1 MGLIGSSA
9 SMPIVTKLHINKLLQ
24 PLSIFSSHFNLA
36 TWVLNYVAYKYQCGL
51 LLLFIQEMAII
62 YVPAR
67 LSMLSIFILFFCTTP
82 PLALSL
88 VFENL
93 QLPPGVSG
101 PESYAFKAIR
111 KPKFGFLGVLYTGVY
126 DGRILTSQ
134 GGTAN
139 FTDFAFTAPNRLA
152 LYIRFSITSLK
163 SKGCFINETKHNK

>member
-1 MGLIGSSA
+1 MA
-9 SMPIVTKLHINKLLQ
+9 
-24 PLSIFSSHFNLA
+24 A
-36 TWVLNYVAYKYQCGL
+36 WVLKYVAYKYQCGL

-88 VFENL
+88 VFEKL

-101 PESYAFKAIR
+101 PESYAF
-111 KPKFGFLGVLYTGVY
+111 GLLGVLYAGVY

-139 FTDFAFTAPNRLA
+139 FTDFAFTAPTRLV
-152 LYIRFSITSLK
+152 LYIRFFMTSLK
-163 SKGCFINETKHNK
+163 RKGCFIKETRHKK

>member
-1 MGLIGSSA
+1 MA
-9 SMPIVTKLHINKLLQ
+9 
-24 PLSIFSSHFNLA
+24 A
-36 TWVLNYVAYKYQCGL
+36 WVLKYVAYKYQCGL

-88 VFENL
+88 VFEKL
-93 QLPPGVSG
+93 QLPPSVSG

-152 LYIRFSITSLK
+152 LYTRFSITSLK
-163 SKGCFINETKHNK
+163 RKGCFIKETRHKK

>member
-1 MGLIGSSA
+1 
-9 SMPIVTKLHINKLLQ
+9 
-24 PLSIFSSHFNLA
+24 
-36 TWVLNYVAYKYQCGL
+36 
-51 LLLFIQEMAII
+51 MAII

-88 VFENL
+88 VFEKL
-93 QLPPGVSG
+93 QLPPGVGG

-152 LYIRFSITSLK
+152 LYIRFSITSLTR
-163 SKGCFINETKHNK
+163 KGCFIKETRHKK